1 MPSSLTQ
8 TVTVV
13 ALSDSEVIKRAWETN
28 PDFDI
33 IFYAI
38 WCIMYVLTISPSV
51 VGVVPILNFKQ
62 VIFWYLVYEAVL
74 NYLNLD
80 KHPASESEIWTT
92 QNWLFFSLRRIGV
105 EYGINFLYPFTQSIV
120 GLNWVLNLIPLG
132 LSYLNIFVL

>member
-51 VGVVPILNFKQ
+51 VGVGLILFFKGINFWILLKEC
-62 VIFWYLVYEAVL
+62 ISRFFSLS
-74 NYLNLD
+74 N
-80 KHPASESEIWTT
+80 HPASEAEIWTT
-92 QNWLFFSLRRIGV
+92 NNWITYSLRRLLV
-105 EYGINFLYPFTQSIV
+105 EWLLYFIHPWTQLIPA
-120 GLNWVLNLIPLG
+120 LNWVLNLIPIG
-132 LSYLNIFVL
+132 L

>member
-28 PDFDI
+28 PDFDVI
-33 IFYAI
+33 IYAI
-38 WCIMYVLTISPSV
+38 WWFMYVLTFSPSV
-51 VGVVPILNFKQ
+51 VGVGLILFFKQ
-62 VIFWYLVYEAVL
+62 MIFWYLVYEA
-74 NYLNLD
+74 YLNFENLY
-80 KHPASESEIWTT
+80 KHPASEAEIWSI

>member
-38 WCIMYVLTISPSV
+38 WCIMYALTISPSV
-51 VGVVPILNFKQ
+51 VGVTPILSFKQ

-80 KHPASESEIWTT
+80 KHPEDEAKIVNGPVEEPEAAVEESSVVQDMVDAVVSVSDQAAATANELVAPI
-92 QNWLFFSLRRIGV
+92 
-105 EYGINFLYPFTQSIV
+105 
-120 GLNWVLNLIPLG
+120 LG
-132 LSYLNIFVL
+132 T